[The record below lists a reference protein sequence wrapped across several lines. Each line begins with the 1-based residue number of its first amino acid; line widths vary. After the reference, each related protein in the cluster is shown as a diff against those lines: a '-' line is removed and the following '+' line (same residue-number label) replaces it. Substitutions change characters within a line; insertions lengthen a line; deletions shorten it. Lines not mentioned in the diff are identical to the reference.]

1 MQLFRKTFQFILPVL
16 AVLSMTMST
25 AFAQMAGGTYTIG
38 ATGNYLTFAAAKIA
52 LDSGITGP
60 VVFNVEPGIYTEQLA
75 FSYIPGSSATNTV
88 TFQSLTGDSTSV
100 VLQFAGT
107 SSANYVV
114 LLSNCS
120 YMTWKGMTIRSTGG
134 ANGRVF
140 DYAFQSNHNT
150 ITNCIIQTD
159 TSLTSNT
166 VSAIYSNGSLCY
178 NMTISHSRITGG
190 YHGIYWNGTQAARMN
205 KLNLNNN
212 IFDKYY
218 YSAIYIPYTDSP
230 YVVSNQVYNRS
241 VTPSIYYP
249 VYVFNTDGYGL
260 ISKNYIYANGS
271 GSSYGIRIQKA
282 LTVNTNH
289 LLVTNNMIMQAT
301 NTSTNYGISLNIANY
316 VRVLNNSVLITAGS
330 STGASAFHQATT
342 LSITT
347 SNIIVRNNNFA
358 NTGGGYALYVNA
370 PQGIID
376 CNHNNYFTTGPNLA
390 FWSGAR
396 PTLAALQTAN
406 LMDANSVNAN
416 PGYVSNIDLHSTS
429 VALFLTGSS
438 NPAVTDDYD
447 GDPRHPTTPCI
458 GADEF
463 TIAAEDAGVTALIN
477 PLNACPGVADS
488 VIVTVK
494 NWGIVSLNTFSLHWS
509 VNGIHRDSVSYTGS
523 IPPGGTVQIAL
534 DTLTIFAGSIYQL
547 TFFTKHPNGVAD
559 NDPYNDTLTVVKMA
573 ALSGT
578 YTIGTGTGYD
588 FNSVSSAVT
597 AMASHGICGPVVFNI
612 ASGTYNEQVEI
623 PNITGTSVASTVT
636 FKSAGNDSSLV
647 TLSYSATNVVDN
659 YVIKLNGAK
668 HIRFKHIRIT
678 ASQTSTHSRVI
689 ELTNEASYNII
700 ENCHLISNAV
710 NSSTSNN
717 VYINIKSDYN
727 QIVSNNIEGGY
738 SSILL
743 HGTST
748 NPGRSK
754 GNIITGN
761 QIAGYYYYGINATYQ
776 DTVIIHG
783 NYVTTGLNNVAYGI
797 YSNNSEA
804 SRITANDV
812 RLFNTGY
819 GYCIAVNNFNGTVAD
834 PALIANNFAV
844 KINGSTLYSH
854 GIYAY
859 NCNHLRIVFNSVH
872 IDDLYA
878 TTRGIYHSGGFG
890 GRILN
895 NNIKISGGGY
905 ALYAASPNSIDSC
918 DHNNLFTNGTYLA
931 YWGVDLASLND
942 LKSTSSKNA
951 NTINIDPFF
960 LSGTDLHTQNPFLNG
975 TGMPL
980 SYITTDI
987 DGETRNAATPD
998 IGADEFEPPM
1008 HDAWLTGL
1016 SSPAS
1021 PVNPGISPVH
1031 VTLKNGGSNI
1041 LSSVMIHWELN
1052 GVSQPP
1058 VAWSGNLAPSASQTG
1073 IQLGNVNFISGIY
1086 HIKAWSSNPNMVTD
1100 PFPYND
1106 TITVS
1111 VFVYLPPMKGTYTIG
1126 STGADF
1132 TSFTHA
1138 VNALS
1143 VYGVDS
1149 AVVFQ
1154 VASGTYNEQISIDTI
1169 PGISASNTVT
1179 FTSAAND
1186 STAVTLTFNSPSSAN
1201 YVLRF
1206 DGISYVTFEKIR
1218 IAATNPAS
1226 GFAVVFRNQSHFN
1239 TLSGNII
1246 QSPAGNSQQ
1255 SMPVYF
1261 SNQSNDNFNTIT
1273 GNNIL
1278 NGYYGI
1284 YHYGTGVAFQQIGTM
1299 ITNNRITGFYHSGI
1313 YSYYAD
1319 SISIIGNYI
1328 QSTNSTTLKGIYI
1341 FQTYNS
1347 LNISNNK
1354 ITLNS
1359 PSQNH
1364 GIYLYTYL
1372 GNPGEGL
1379 ISNNYI
1385 SVKSYGNTDFGIYV
1399 GNAVYLDIIH
1409 NTAHIYGNGINS
1421 RTFFTYGNVGFIDVR
1436 NNNFTNMAYG
1446 YAFYISTVSAT
1457 IYSDRNNLYTNGTA
1471 LGYYHQNIAD
1481 LASWQMYSVT
1491 LDSHSVSTDPGYISS
1506 TSYQITSANLNGSAL
1521 PYPGINTDIEGKP
1534 RDPSNP
1540 DIGAYEFTP
1549 AANDAGVQG
1558 FQQPAVTFTMIG
1570 QPVTIEINFRN
1581 YGTNTITSLTL
1592 GYQINNAPP
1601 VQAAWSG
1608 TLLSGASDNFTF
1620 PQQVFLPQGSNII
1633 KAFVVLA
1640 GDQVAANDTLV
1651 LPFTSMPVAN
1661 LPFADGFDA
1670 SQNIWATG
1678 GSQQLWQRGIPTGT
1692 LLGSAYSAPNV
1703 WATNLAGDYTENAE
1717 EFLYSP
1723 FFNFTNV
1730 QNATLSF
1737 RHWHETADNSDGLQ
1751 VQVSTSGGATWNTLG
1766 FYLDPTGTNW
1776 YNHLQSGQ
1784 HYFTG
1789 ISGTWNESSIS
1800 LSAYNNATTPVQF
1813 RFRFFS
1819 DGAGTLEGW
1828 VIDDFRI
1835 MVTPAQT
1842 DAAMMAITAPA
1853 GATPTG
1859 STNLVTVMV
1868 KNTGLSPIP
1877 QMQLRYSINGSLH
1890 AAETYTGVLA
1900 PDSVLNY
1907 TFTATYQAP
1916 AGHYTLCAKA
1926 TAPGDLYT
1934 FNDSVC
1940 LPVYATPAPFDAG
1953 ITQIVSPT
1961 DSLTDPGM
1969 TQVTVEITNFGT
1981 SVLTAM
1987 NVEYKIGINTPVV
2000 ELWSGNLQPG
2010 NSALFTFAT
2019 PCTPPPGGLFTFCAR
2034 TILPNDGNGTN
2045 DELCQVMKSYIG
2057 TNTQY
2062 ADGFSLGQNQPNP
2075 AVENTAIDISL
2086 PASGTATLEIIN
2098 SKGQIVLIK
2107 TIHLTAGRHSIRI
2120 ETGQLTPG
2128 IYYYSLTANGQRKS
2142 RKMVIAAS

>member
-1 MQLFRKTFQFILPVL
+1 MKSKRTILFISVLIFSFFIITNSSAQLP
-16 AVLSMTMST
+16 
-25 AFAQMAGGTYTIG
+25 GGTYTIG
-38 ATGNYLTFAAAKIA
+38 ATGTYSTFTAAKLA

-60 VVFNVEPGIYTEQLA
+60 VVFNVQPGTYTEQLA
-75 FSYIPGSSATNTV
+75 FTNIPGSSETNTV
-88 TFQSLTGDSTSV
+88 TFQSATGDSTSV

-107 SSANYVV
+107 SAANYVV

-120 YMTWKGMTIRSTGG
+120 YMTWKGMTIRSNGG

-140 DYAFQSNHNT
+140 DFSFQSNHNT

-159 TSLTSNT
+159 TTLTSNT

-178 NMTISHSRITGG
+178 NMTISLSRITGG
-190 YHGIYWNGTQAARMN
+190 YHGIYWNGTQTARMN
-205 KLNLNNN
+205 KLNLHNN
-212 IFDKYY
+212 IIDKFY
-218 YSAIYIPYTDSP
+218 YSGIYIPYTDSP
-230 YVVSNQVYNRS
+230 NVVSNKVFCRAI
-241 VTPSIYYP
+241 TPSIYYP
-249 VYVFNTDGYGL
+249 VFVFNTDGYGL
-260 ISKNYIYANGS
+260 ISKNYIYSNGS

-282 LTVNTNH
+282 INTNTAH
-289 LLVTNNMIMQAT
+289 FLVTNNMIISAT

-316 VRVLNNSVLITAGS
+316 VSVLNNSVLITAGS
-330 STGASAFHQATT
+330 ATGASAFHQATT
-342 LSITT
+342 ASITT

-370 PQGIID
+370 PQGILD
-376 CNHNNYFTTGPNLA
+376 CNYNNYYTTGANLA

-406 LMDANSVNAN
+406 LMDANSINAN
-416 PGYVSNIDLHSTS
+416 PGYVSNTDLHSTS
-429 VALFLTGSS
+429 VALFLTGTPH
-438 NPAVTDDYD
+438 PAVPDDYD

-463 TIAAEDAGVTALIN
+463 TVAAEDAGVIALVN
-477 PLNACPGVADS
+477 PTNACPGVADS

-494 NWGIVSLNTFSLHWS
+494 NWGVVSLNSFSLHWS
-509 VNGIHRDSVSYTGS
+509 VNGIPRDSVSFAGA
-523 IPPGGTVQIAL
+523 IPPGGTVNIAL
-534 DTLTIFAGSIYQL
+534 DTLTIYMGSTYQL
-547 TFFTKHPNGVAD
+547 TFFTRYPNGVAD
-559 NDPYNDTLTVVKMA
+559 NDLSNDTLSVVKMA
-573 ALSGT
+573 ALTGT
-578 YTIGTGTGYD
+578 YTIGTGIGND
-588 FNSVSSAVT
+588 FNSLSSAVS
-597 AMASHGICGPVVFNI
+597 AMATHGICGPVVFNI
-612 ASGTYNEQVEI
+612 ASGTFNEQIDI
-623 PNITGTSVASTVT
+623 PNITGTSAANTVT

-647 TLSYSATNVVDN
+647 TLNYSATSVIDNFVV
-659 YVIKLNGAK
+659 KLNGAK
-668 HIRFKHIRIT
+668 HIRFKHIRMI
-678 ASQTSTHSRVI
+678 ASQTSTHSRVVDI
-689 ELTNEASYNII
+689 TNEASHNFI

-727 QIVSNNIEGGY
+727 QIINNNIEGGY

-743 HGTST
+743 YGTST

-761 QIAGYYYYGINATYQ
+761 QITDYYYYGINATYQ

-797 YSNNSEA
+797 YSTNSEA

-819 GYCIAVNNFNGTVAD
+819 GYCIAVNNFNGTAAE

-895 NNIKISGGGY
+895 NNIKIAGGGY
-905 ALYAASPNSIDSC
+905 ALYAATPNSIDSC

-931 YWGVDLASLND
+931 NWGADLASLSD
-942 LKSTSSKNA
+942 LKFTSGKNA
-951 NTINIDPFF
+951 NTLNVDPHF

-987 DGETRNAATPD
+987 DGETRNATTPD
-998 IGADEFEPPM
+998 IGADEFDPPM
-1008 HDAWLTGL
+1008 NDAWLTGL
-1016 SSPAS
+1016 SSPVS
-1021 PVNPGISPVH
+1021 PVNPGISPVQ
-1031 VTLKNGGSNI
+1031 VTLKNGGSNN
-1041 LSSVMIHWELN
+1041 LTSVMIHWELDGVAQTPVPWN
-1052 GVSQPP
+1052 GT
-1058 VAWSGNLAPSASQTG
+1058 LAPSASQPG
-1073 IQLGNVNFISGIY
+1073 IQLGSVNFISGIY
-1086 HIKAWSSNPNMVTD
+1086 NIKAWSSNPNMVTD

-1106 TITVS
+1106 TIV
-1111 VFVYLPPMKGTYTIG
+1111 VNIFVYLPPMKGIYTIG
-1126 STGADF
+1126 GAGADF

-1138 VNALS
+1138 VNALR

-1149 AVVFQ
+1149 AVVFH

-1169 PGISASNTVT
+1169 PGISATNPVT

-1186 STAVTLTFNSPSSAN
+1186 STAVTLTFHSPASAN

-1206 DGISYVTFEKIR
+1206 DGISHVSFRKIR

-1239 TLSGNII
+1239 TLAGNII
-1246 QSPAGNSQQ
+1246 QSPSGNNQQ
-1255 SMPVYF
+1255 SVPVYF

-1284 YHYGTGVAFQQIGTM
+1284 YHYGTGIAYQQIGTM
-1299 ITNNRITGFYHSGI
+1299 ISHNRITGFHHSGI

-1319 SISIIGNYI
+1319 SISITGNYI

-1341 FQTYNS
+1341 FNTYYS
-1347 LNISNNK
+1347 LNISNNQ
-1354 ITLNS
+1354 IILNS
-1359 PSQNH
+1359 PSQTH
-1364 GIYLYTYL
+1364 GIYLYIYP

-1385 SVKSYGNTDFGIYV
+1385 SVKSYSNTDFGIYL
-1399 GNAVYLDIIH
+1399 GNAVYVDVIFNTVHIH
-1409 NTAHIYGNGINS
+1409 GNGINS

-1436 NNNFTNMAYG
+1436 NNNFTNLANG
-1446 YAFYISTVSAT
+1446 YVFYISTVTGT
-1457 IYSDRNNLYTNGTA
+1457 IYSDRNNLYTNGTS
-1471 LGYYHQNIAD
+1471 LGYYHQNMPD
-1481 LASWQMYSVT
+1481 LTAWQTFSVT
-1491 LDSHSVSTDPGYISS
+1491 LDSNSVSVDPGYISN
-1506 TSYQITSANLNGSAL
+1506 TSFQITSANLNGGAL
-1521 PYPGINTDIEGKP
+1521 PYPGINNDIEGKP

-1581 YGTNTITSLTL
+1581 YGTNTITALTL
-1592 GYQINNAPP
+1592 GYQINNDPP
-1601 VQAAWSG
+1601 VQTTWSG
-1608 TLLSGASDNFTF
+1608 ILLSGASDNLTF

-1640 GDQVAANDTLV
+1640 GDQIPANDTLV

-1661 LPFADGFDA
+1661 LPFTDGFDA
-1670 SQNIWATG
+1670 SLNIWATG
-1678 GSQQLWQRGIPTGT
+1678 GDQQLWQRGIPTGT
-1692 LLGSAYSAPNV
+1692 VLDSAYSAPNV

-1723 FFNFTNV
+1723 FFNFSNV

-1737 RHWHETADNSDGLQ
+1737 RHRHETADNNDGLQ
-1751 VQVSTSGGATWNTLG
+1751 VQVSTTGGTTWNTLG

-1789 ISGTWNESSIS
+1789 ISGTWGESSIS
-1800 LSAYNNATTPVQF
+1800 LSNYNNASTPVQF

-1819 DGAGTLEGW
+1819 DGAGALEGW
-1828 VIDDFRI
+1828 LIDDFRI
-1835 MVTPAQT
+1835 TITPAQV
-1842 DAAMMAITAPA
+1842 DAAMLAITAPA
-1853 GATPTG
+1853 GTTATG
-1859 STNLVTVMV
+1859 STNQVTVMI
-1868 KNTGLSPIP
+1868 KNTGLNPIP
-1877 QMQLRYSINGSLH
+1877 QVQLWYSINGSLH
-1890 AAETYTGVLA
+1890 ASETYTGTLD

-1907 TFTATYQAP
+1907 TFTASYQAP
-1916 AGHYTLCAKA
+1916 AGNYTLCAKV
-1926 TAPGDLYT
+1926 TAPGDTYT
-1934 FNDSVC
+1934 FNDSLC
-1940 LPVYATPAPFDAG
+1940 RFIPVGPAAYDAG
-1953 ITQIVSPT
+1953 VSDIISPQ
-1961 DSLTDPGM
+1961 DSVYTGNPFL
-1969 TQVTVEITNFGT
+1969 VTVLVKNYGTNAIT
-1981 SVLTAM
+1981 SM
-1987 NVEYKIGINTPVV
+1987 NVEYQLGSLTPVS
-2000 ELWSGNLQPG
+2000 EAWSGTLLPD
-2010 NSALFTFAT
+2010 STMAFTFNTALQL
-2019 PCTPPPGGLFTFCAR
+2019 PGSVSNLCVR
-2034 TILPNDGNGTN
+2034 TILPNDGNPGN
-2045 DELCQVMKSYIG
+2045 DQVCELKYSFIG
-2057 TNTQY
+2057 IREEGR
-2062 ADGFSLGQNQPNP
+2062 DGFRVGQNRPNP
-2075 AVENTAIDISL
+2075 ASGKTFIDVEIPFAGQVLLEVWSHSGQQLMQYRYELADGHQVMEIDAEVL
-2086 PASGTATLEIIN
+2086 PN
-2098 SKGQIVLIK
+2098 
-2107 TIHLTAGRHSIRI
+2107 
-2120 ETGQLTPG
+2120 G
-2128 IYYYSLTANGQRKS
+2128 IYYYSVVYRGHRITG
-2142 RKMVIAAS
+2142 KMVVVK